1 MTKHRDLVRELEHAG
16 FVQIKS
22 GSSANHDKFRRGDV
36 SIAVPRHAKI
46 RDRLADV
53 IRRQAGLK

>member
-36 SIAVPRHAKI
+36 SIAVPRHAEI
-46 RDRLADV
+46 HDRLADV
-53 IRRQAGLK
+53 IRRQAGLR

>member
-36 SIAVPRHAKI
+36 SIAVPRHAEI

-53 IRRQAGLK
+53 IRRQAGLR